1 LGHDDKPL
9 PSQCQNNIIFMSKLK
24 YTHLLLGL
32 LLGVT
37 AALAAPQYDLIICAN
52 VNKGYVIGSKIVT
65 TNGLFR
71 LTETRE
77 WKHFGANDTT
87 LTGAAVDPRD
97 PSVIYT
103 SALNGLWIP
112 LKGSPT
118 GRMANSWDLTEG
130 RDVALDP
137 NAPDTIYLAHTEGV
151 AVSTDKG
158 LTLEHRN
165 HGLPARGRFAETI
178 EVDRTKAGRVFVG
191 CEKGVFLT
199 DDAGLNWRQVLPTEA
214 QVNDIQQSA
223 LDADFW
229 MAVTDEQG
237 AWASHDGGLTW
248 MQVTGLPSEHAL
260 YNIAFDPTNAKRIV
274 VGSWTYG
281 VQTSEDGGKTWTT
294 RNEGLPENPRAWRV
308 GVNPNTGRLYA
319 SVFQETLYHSDD
331 FGRTWQ
337 MDTLADGSLINRFVS
352 VPRIN
357 P

>member
-1 LGHDDKPL
+1 
-9 PSQCQNNIIFMSKLK
+9 MSKLK

-77 WKHFGANDTT
+77 WKHLGANDTT

-158 LTLEHRN
+158 LTL
-165 HGLPARGRFAETI
+165 
-178 EVDRTKAGRVFVG
+178 
-191 CEKGVFLT
+191 
-199 DDAGLNWRQVLPTEA
+199 
-214 QVNDIQQSA
+214 
-223 LDADFW
+223 
-229 MAVTDEQG
+229 
-237 AWASHDGGLTW
+237 
-248 MQVTGLPSEHAL
+248 
-260 YNIAFDPTNAKRIV
+260 
-274 VGSWTYG
+274 
-281 VQTSEDGGKTWTT
+281 
-294 RNEGLPENPRAWRV
+294 
-308 GVNPNTGRLYA
+308 
-319 SVFQETLYHSDD
+319 
-331 FGRTWQ
+331 
-337 MDTLADGSLINRFVS
+337 
-352 VPRIN
+352 
-357 P
+357 